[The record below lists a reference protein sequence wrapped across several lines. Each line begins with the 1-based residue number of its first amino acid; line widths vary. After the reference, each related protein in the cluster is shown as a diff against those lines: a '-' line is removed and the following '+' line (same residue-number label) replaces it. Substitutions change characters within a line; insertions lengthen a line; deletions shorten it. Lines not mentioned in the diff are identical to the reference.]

1 MAQRNVEWYSVQTK
15 TAALCEMVQR
25 NVEWYSIH
33 TNGVALRRIALQ
45 KIRRS
50 SWTLNCLTLYKI
62 FRCCSESSSLLV
74 RDVKAMSPKPPKLQ
88 TEQRS
93 AGGMTSSNVKLARNY
108 HMVYS
113 LCWKVFTSPCRK
125 AEPIRSFSVSLSSFF
140 PADIAFIRCRSWKY

>member
-50 SWTLNCLTLYKI
+50 S
-62 FRCCSESSSLLV
+62 
-74 RDVKAMSPKPPKLQ
+74 
-88 TEQRS
+88 
-93 AGGMTSSNVKLARNY
+93 
-108 HMVYS
+108 
-113 LCWKVFTSPCRK
+113 
-125 AEPIRSFSVSLSSFF
+125 
-140 PADIAFIRCRSWKY
+140 